1 MSPIFKIFF
10 ANLDRVGP
18 VAKSS
23 DLLRLNVGFIA
34 HQPVGYSREFV
45 FEYPQLQF
53 APDLALS
60 DFTLTAEFSRN
71 YQGLLAQLDV
81 QATTELECV
90 RCLTPIQQRLEA
102 SFTELYAFSART
114 VTDSGLILPENGQ
127 IDLGPL
133 VREYLILEIP
143 IGPVCQPDC
152 KGLCP
157 VCGENRNT
165 DDCEHDLDEIDPRLA
180 NLKSLLND

>member
-1 MSPIFKIFF
+1 MSPIFKLFF

-45 FEYPQLQF
+45 FEYPELQLSQDF
-53 APDLALS
+53 TLA
-60 DFTLTAEFSRN
+60 DFTLTVEFSRN
-71 YQGLLAQLDV
+71 YQGLLAQAEI
-81 QATTELECV
+81 QATSELECV
-90 RCLTPIQQRLEA
+90 RCLTTIQQHLQT
-102 SFTELYAFSART
+102 SFTEFFAFSART
-114 VTDSGLILPENGQ
+114 MTESGLILPEDGS

-143 IGPVCQPDC
+143 ISSICKPDC

-157 VCGENRNT
+157 VCGENRNLVE
-165 DDCEHDLDEIDPRLA
+165 CHHELDEIDPRLA
-180 NLKSLLND
+180 NLKSFLND

>member
-1 MSPIFKIFF
+1 MSPVFKIFF

-18 VAKSS
+18 VAKTS

-45 FEYPQLQF
+45 FEYSELRFSQDFSLTEF
-53 APDLALS
+53 A
-60 DFTLTAEFSRN
+60 LTVEFSRN
-71 YQGLLAQLDV
+71 YQGLLAQANF

-90 RCLTPIQQRLEA
+90 RCLTTIQQRLQA
-102 SFTELYAFSART
+102 SFTELFAFSART
-114 VTDSGLILPENGQ
+114 ATESGLIVPEDGR

-133 VREYLILEIP
+133 VREYLILDIP
-143 IGPVCQPDC
+143 ISPICKTDC

-157 VCGENRNT
+157 VCGENRNIT
-165 DDCEHDLDEIDPRLA
+165 ECKHELDEIDPRLA
-180 NLKSLLND
+180 NLKSFLSD